1 MTTIPN
7 GHPKYKA
14 PILENDI
21 IVFDIPIMRGYSSND
36 ARFYVLQGWP
46 YKYKKD
52 HDIEKILLKI
62 KIPYI
67 ETCLFF

>member
-1 MTTIPN
+1 MTTIPK

-21 IVFDIPIMRGYSSND
+21 IVFNIPLMTDYSSND

-46 YKYKKD
+46 YKYKED
-52 HDIEKILLKI
+52 RGIEKK
-62 KIPYI
+62 YS
-67 ETCLFF
+67 